1 MSASKQNGEKAREQ
15 TASRLIFRRA
25 THFFVAVWGLS
36 LLLPIAVAVTFL
48 EHLEDPAAFLVVAA
62 ALVPLG
68 LSVCLHNLLT
78 HETRTIVEENDS
90 LHDRLEDLGDRLWE
104 KTEADAGLAELDL
117 ARRKAEAESEAKSR
131 FLATVSH
138 EVRTPLNG
146 ILGMSG
152 LLRDT
157 RLSAEQRAYAEAL
170 HQSGTVLLSLIN
182 DILDYSKIEAG
193 HLELHE
199 GPMDLV
205 TLIEGTAELL
215 APRAHEKGI
224 DLATFIDPA
233 LPQIIDADAQ
243 RLRQVLFNLAGNAIK
258 FTEDGGV
265 LIAAERVPSGIK
277 LSVSDSGIGIAADA
291 QTQIFQEFGQA
302 DQTIGREFGG
312 TGLGLTISRKIVERM
327 GETLHVES
335 APGEGSVFSFVLP
348 TAISETK
355 DLDGSCVEAASEF
368 ARGAGVL
375 LVAPSGPERDAME
388 RTFTAHHALVATAG
402 TLPDAQGKLA
412 AALAAGEGFSLI
424 ILDRRLA
431 DDADQA
437 VRKLNEAVDALPP
450 ALMLVTPKD
459 REDLTAIRRAGFA
472 AYLVRPVRSSSL
484 KRVVSALIHDQ
495 DEEATSES
503 GAKSARSR
511 RRFHKDPADHAV
523 TVRPRRR
530 RNSRNLRVLLVEDN
544 PINALLSRALLEREN
559 CLVESVENGTEAVSL
574 IKDGKV
580 YDLILMDLHMPG
592 LDGIEATRMIRAFE
606 ASARLSPVTIVAL
619 TADATEDARDRALE
633 AGMLS
638 VLTKPID
645 AQQFSTIIEQMEENL
660 ASSPS
665 QGHAVEGY

>member
-1 MSASKQNGEKAREQ
+1 MSASKQNGEKARER
-15 TASRLIFRRA
+15 TASRLIFRKA

-36 LLLPIAVAVTFL
+36 LLLPIGVAVTFL

-68 LSVCLHNLLT
+68 LSVCLHNILT
-78 HETRTIVEENDS
+78 HETRAIVEENDT

-157 RLSAEQRAYAEAL
+157 RLSAEQSAYAEAL

-233 LPQIIDADAQ
+233 LPQIIEADAQ

-277 LSVSDSGIGIAADA
+277 LSVSDTGIGIAADA
-291 QTQIFQEFGQA
+291 KTQIFQEFGQA

-335 APGEGSVFSFVLP
+335 APDEGSIFSFVLP
-348 TAISETK
+348 TEIFEAK
-355 DLDGSCVEAASEF
+355 DLDGSCVEPASDF

-424 ILDRRLA
+424 VLDRRLA

-459 REDLTAIRRAGFA
+459 REDLTAIRKAGLA

-484 KRVVSALIHDQ
+484 ERVVSALIHDE
-495 DEEATSES
+495 DATSES
-503 GAKSARSR
+503 RAKSVRSR

-633 AGMLS
+633 SGMLS

-645 AQQFSTIIEQMEENL
+645 TQQFSTIIEQMEDNL

-665 QGHAVEGY
+665 QGRAVEGY